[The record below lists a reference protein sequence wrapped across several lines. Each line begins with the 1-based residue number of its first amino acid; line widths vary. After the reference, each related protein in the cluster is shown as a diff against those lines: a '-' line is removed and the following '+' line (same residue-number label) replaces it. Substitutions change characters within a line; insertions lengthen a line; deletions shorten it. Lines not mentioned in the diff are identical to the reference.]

1 MPDGSLRL
9 RSILKSLDSPTHPK
23 EWVVLAGA
31 VATILPTNS
40 RRPTVRLPI
49 EGKPGR
55 NARRGEDMNP
65 IEPGATL
72 AQAQA

>member
-1 MPDGSLRL
+1 M
-9 RSILKSLDSPTHPK
+9 
-23 EWVVLAGA
+23 
-31 VATILPTNS
+31 ATILPTNS